1 MVRSGL
7 STMLIRYWKLC
18 SMMKSFWK
26 QKYIKCLWHD
36 LNLTSKWSY
45 SILYKIFEILEKVE
59 TYFLKLHL
67 KTSSRSNRT
76 LSGIGLN
83 SEFLPQTG
91 LISTLQFFGDL
102 KSFGNNLFRHFIEN
116 DWLSKIGHIRR
127 YRSKNWFVRG
137 RAHWA

>member
-1 MVRSGL
+1 MVIFDL
-7 STMLIRYWKLC
+7 LPVFRYFEENI
-18 SMMKSFWK
+18 FWK
-26 QKYIKCLWHD
+26 
-36 LNLTSKWSY
+36 
-45 SILYKIFEILEKVE
+45 

-102 KSFGNNLFRHFIEN
+102 KSFENNLFRHFIEN
-116 DWLSKIGHIRR
+116 D
-127 YRSKNWFVRG
+127 
-137 RAHWA
+137 